1 MGTIVCHHTWLSG
14 ASKISMC
21 PSSHSVI
28 LIQSAEN
35 GSQESVLLVG
45 SLVIAMQLDWGP
57 HVLSQDSIE
66 LKPLK

>member
-14 ASKISMC
+14 ASKILMC
-21 PSSHSVI
+21 LSSHSVI
-28 LIQSAEN
+28 LIQSSEK

-45 SLVIAMQLDWGP
+45 SLVIAMRLDWGP

>member
-1 MGTIVCHHTWLSG
+1 M
-14 ASKISMC
+14 
-21 PSSHSVI
+21 I